1 MTFNISNPFYLTAV
15 SWRSGEP
22 FLRFQARDDN
32 SATFVEARDLFL
44 RFRVVIDQPRR
55 CIGRTKR
62 TEEGSSHQ
70 ECDSVPTGGR
80 YCEKC
85 QTAENVNAANMHQA
99 HRKGRAEIDKAM
111 AAYLS
116 HPHRLYLAVF
126 RDGTIKVGT
135 TRGRSGDTRLIEQG
149 AWAATYIA
157 EVEDG
162 FTVRELEDAVTEQLG
177 VTQAVDTRRKIL
189 GHLHHLPNQE
199 LKQSLS
205 HLSNETEK
213 VLSEQLGSRGSL
225 INEPWSNPMIDEEV
239 WGKLVSYPSSI
250 NEGAHELTIHSMVGR
265 LAACHKTGFADTFLL
280 DWQPL
285 LTLPLETGTFEVDEL
300 AMQESLF

>member
-22 FLRFQARDDN
+22 FLRFQPRDDN

-55 CIGRTKR
+55 CIGQTKR

-70 ECDSVPTGGR
+70 ECDSVPTSGR
-80 YCEKC
+80 YCERC

-99 HRKGRAEIDKAM
+99 HRKGRSEIDKAM

-126 RDGTIKVGT
+126 RDGSIKVGT

-177 VTQAVDTRRKIL
+177 VVQAVDTRRKIL

-199 LKQSLS
+199 LKQTLS
-205 HLSNETEK
+205 RLSNETEK

-225 INEPWSNPMIDEEV
+225 INEPWSNPMMNEEV

-265 LAACHKTGFADTFLL
+265 LAACHKTGFGDTFLL

>member
-15 SWRSGEP
+15 SWRSGKP
-22 FLRFQARDDN
+22 LLRFQARDDN
-32 SATFVEARDLFL
+32 SVTFVEARDLFL
-44 RFRVVIDQPRR
+44 RFRVAIDQPRR
-55 CIGRTKR
+55 CIGQTKR

-70 ECDSVPTGGR
+70 ECDSVPTSGR
-80 YCEKC
+80 YCERC

-99 HRKGRAEIDKAM
+99 HRKGRSEIDKAM

-126 RDGTIKVGT
+126 RDGSIKVGT

-177 VTQAVDTRRKIL
+177 VVQAVDTRRKIL

-199 LKQSLS
+199 LKQTLS
-205 HLSNETEK
+205 RLSNETEK

-225 INEPWSNPMIDEEV
+225 INEPWSNPMMNEEV

-265 LAACHKTGFADTFLL
+265 LAACHKTGFGDTFLL